1 MKCFRYNLNQSNQ
14 GPAGILPSG
23 SITGIFVDDAYYG
36 AALIDDLS
44 ILVDWNVVEIT
55 PLEFN
60 TICVS
65 SPSEENPNP
74 NPAEE
79 NPNPNPALVQLE
91 PAIRSKYS
99 DLMELIVSPYGIQER
114 ETWFIQVEE
123 ALKWQSNN
131 AIGAD
136 EIPLISAIS
145 SARNESMSV
154 IVNNIIQKNTGYR
167 SVIGAILGQQQALI
181 ETIWTVDSSDLLA
194 AKTTKYNQAVS
205 EKDTLVANL
214 SDPTSEA
221 SIAYISMLD
230 DRLIEIQQEIN
241 STSTQQQLDA
251 LDFNFPVF
259 GG

>member
-74 NPAEE
+74 NPA
-79 NPNPNPALVQLE
+79 LVQLE

-131 AIGAD
+131 AIDVD